1 MMDRRKFL
9 TILSSTV
16 GLVVSAGSPLA
27 SAARNY
33 KPGALNKT
41 YILFTPAEA
50 AFIEAAVARLIPADK
65 SGPGALEADVSYFI
79 DQQLAGDYGAGARFY
94 NEGPFGATT
103 PFQGYQMP
111 LSPRQL
117 YRAGIAATDRYCE
130 EIYGKRFADLTS
142 AQQEE
147 VLRGLETM
155 AGDKD
160 LQEVPGATF
169 FGHLLND
176 TKDGFFCDPA
186 YGGNRDMIGWKL
198 IGFPGVPAMYN
209 QMIGKNTPY
218 NVEPV
223 DMEGALDDAM
233 AHDHH
238 GHVIHRA
245 AAPRDTAAPALE
257 EGTSEQPRD
266 WKPGSTFA
274 V

>member
-1 MMDRRKFL
+1 MMDRRRFL
-9 TILSSTV
+9 TILSGTV
-16 GLVVSAGSPLA
+16 GLVVSARTPIA

-33 KPGALNKT
+33 KLGTLSKT
-41 YILFTPAEA
+41 YIVFTPAEA
-50 AFIEAAVARLIPADK
+50 AFVEAAVARLIPADK
-65 SGPGALEADVSYFI
+65 LGPGALEADVSYFI

-94 NEGPFGATT
+94 SEGPFGATT
-103 PFQGYQMP
+103 DFQGYQMP

-117 YRAGIAATDRYCE
+117 YRAGIAATDHYCE
-130 EIYGKRFADLTS
+130 ETYGKRFVDLTS

-147 VLRGLETM
+147 VLHGLETM

-169 FGHLLND
+169 FAHLLND

-198 IGFPGVPAMYN
+198 IGFPGVPAMYTAV
-209 QMIGKNTPY
+209 IGQNTPY

-223 DMEGALDDAM
+223 DMRGALGDSV

-245 AAPRDTAAPALE
+245 ATARETSPPALE
-257 EGTSEQPRD
+257 ESKSGQAVD
-266 WKPGSTFA
+266 WKPGSSFA